1 MYCVLWKYFEYYKKV
16 INEDIFS
23 VPIIQNAYKSYRD
36 SFFLGGGGGGGVD
49 MHSLLWGLSLGVG

>member
-1 MYCVLWKYFEYYKKV
+1 MYCELWKYFEYYKEKV

-36 SFFLGGGGGGGVD
+36 SFLGGGVE